1 MSDSVKAQHSYV
13 THNKMVRCVQVLKSF
28 CDQDDAKK
36 LAEQHFNIISCVETI
51 STHLLNI
58 LKHVDGLIETLY
70 STSKLYRRL
79 TFFMHLTMT
88 DIEYEFYKQTYSAD
102 YYTTLVNLQNMHELV
117 ELCTLVS
124 DTWESKFTKM
134 ILILK
139 SEKTTCSIIYNK
151 IDVTSKK
158 AKPVLRSYELMQHI
172 LQSVEKD
179 QRQIEIADFCNFF
192 YDLYKLDQKI

>member
-1 MSDSVKAQHSYV
+1 MSDSVKAQHAYL
-13 THNKMVRCVQVLKSF
+13 THNKMKRCVQVLKSF

-36 LAEQHFNIISCVETI
+36 IAEQHGNILSCVENI
-51 STHLLNI
+51 SRNFWNI
-58 LKHVDGLIETLY
+58 LKHVDGLVETLY
-70 STSKLYRRL
+70 CTSKLYKRL

-88 DIEYEFYKQTYSAD
+88 DYEYEFYKQTYSAD
-102 YYTTLVNLQNMHELV
+102 YYTTLVNLQNMQELV
-117 ELCTLVS
+117 DLCTLVS

-139 SEKTTCSIIYNK
+139 SEKTTCSRIYNK

-158 AKPVLRSYELMQHI
+158 AKPVLRSYEVVQHI